1 MFCMIF
7 LITLTSAESNLGTFK
22 QNDCIDLKQT
32 CDNCTYINISSIT
45 YPNSTQIILNKQMT
59 KEGIDYIYSLCNTST
74 LGIYKYTT
82 FGDKDGTTKTEV
94 ITFTIT
100 YSGNDLDTQK
110 AILYLGLIAILT
122 FLFIL
127 VISSIPKLPSS
138 DVVDEEGIIL
148 GINNLKYLRPI
159 LWGIA
164 WILLLGIMFVTSNI
178 SIAYLPTAMFGDFF
192 FLIYRIMFLLTL
204 PMVIIWFVYIII
216 KLFRDKEMKKMIERG
231 VEMRSTL

>member
-1 MFCMIF
+1 
-7 LITLTSAESNLGTFK
+7 
-22 QNDCIDLKQT
+22 
-32 CDNCTYINISSIT
+32 
-45 YPNSTQIILNKQMT
+45 
-59 KEGIDYIYSLCNTST
+59 
-74 LGIYKYTT
+74 
-82 FGDKDGTTKTEV
+82 
-94 ITFTIT
+94 
-100 YSGNDLDTQK
+100 LDTQK